1 MADKAISDLTQATS
15 VVAGDQFE
23 IENGAG
29 NSRRVL
35 ASAIKT
41 YTTADVE
48 AALATHIADE
58 TTHGISSYFSS
69 LTGVSGLAALLA
81 ALGFALTGT
90 ASSGKFSF
98 GGLFVVTW
106 RNHSVA
112 GSTSVEKAYG
122 DDHVYSSWARAW
134 LEGDD
139 FDGPENGIDIGI
151 NAHGTSG
158 ATVQN
163 GSANAAN
170 IILFS
175 IGV

>member
-1 MADKAISDLTQATS
+1 MVDKTTGELTQTTNLTGS
-15 VVAGDQFE
+15 EKVHL
-23 IENGAG
+23 ENGAG
-29 NSRRVL
+29 NSRYAL
-35 ASAIKT
+35 TSLLKAFASE
-41 YTTADVE
+41 DVE

-81 ALGFALTGT
+81 ALGFTLTGT